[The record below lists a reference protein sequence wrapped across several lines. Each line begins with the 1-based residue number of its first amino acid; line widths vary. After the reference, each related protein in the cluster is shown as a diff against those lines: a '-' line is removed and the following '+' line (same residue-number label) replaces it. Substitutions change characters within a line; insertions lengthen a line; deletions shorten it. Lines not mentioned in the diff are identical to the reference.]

1 MLSLHTDCES
11 AWNLADTQ
19 SDTQGNDLDVWIE
32 EQIKRNSQVSTE
44 ELAKLSGKG
53 VATIKTIFVAK
64 LQLNFNGIQT
74 LRRLYQGGECL

>member
-53 VATIKTIFVAK
+53 VATIKWHISKMPHIKFV
-64 LQLNFNGIQT
+64 GSG
-74 LRRLYQGGECL
+74 YSGH